1 MGLDAGA
8 DDYLT
13 KPFSFKILL
22 ARIRA
27 LSRRRTV
34 EPRTQLQIGN
44 LILDPARH
52 IVKRAGSTVSLSRT
66 EFALLEML
74 MRNVGRVIMRSR
86 LIEGVW
92 GLDRDVES
100 NTLDVYIRQLRIKI
114 DSPGDSKLIH
124 TVRGIGYVLR
134 EDDSA

>member
-1 MGLDAGA
+1 
-8 DDYLT
+8 
-13 KPFSFKILL
+13 
-22 ARIRA
+22 
-27 LSRRRTV
+27 
-34 EPRTQLQIGN
+34 
-44 LILDPARH
+44 
-52 IVKRAGSTVSLSRT
+52 
-66 EFALLEML
+66 
-74 MRNVGRVIMRSR
+74 MRSR